1 MATRIAWRKMP
12 NNAKPPHSAKRGYGG
27 DWRKVRLLAMARD
40 RWLCQ
45 DCLDADTVTAATE
58 VHHVVKIAAD
68 RNRRLDVDNLRCLCG
83 ACHDVRTL
91 RGE

>member
-1 MATRIAWRKMP
+1 MATRIAWRKIP
-12 NNAKPPHSAKRGYGG
+12 NNAKPPKTHARGYGS
-27 DWRKVRLLAMARD
+27 DWQRVRLLAMARD

-45 DCLDADTVTAATE
+45 DCLEREKVTAATE

-68 RNRRLDVDNLRCLCG
+68 RSRRLDVDNLRCLCG
-83 ACHDVRTL
+83 ACHDERTS